1 MDENKNT
8 REETVILSD
17 DPRFIEHVKKEVER
31 IKQRRLKAK
40 KEPHL
45 KDPSLRLCR
54 TAFDRLEDVG
64 LTDPKKLAEEYG
76 LCLRRMSV
84 QPAAIRSAVMEI
96 CGTALHKHAVELAKE
111 TDDEA
116 R

>member
-1 MDENKNT
+1 MDKNKNT
-8 REETVILSD
+8 QVKTVILSD

-31 IKQRRLKAK
+31 IKERRLDARKSLA
-40 KEPHL
+40 L
-45 KDPSLRLCR
+45 KDPTLRLCR
-54 TAFDRLEDVG
+54 TAFDRLQEAG

-84 QPAAIRSAVMEI
+84 QPAAVRSAVMEI
-96 CGTALHKHAVELAKE
+96 CGVALHKHAVELAKE

-116 R
+116 C

>member
-1 MDENKNT
+1 M
-8 REETVILSD
+8 EEKTVILSD
-17 DPRFIEHVKKEVER
+17 DPRFIEHVREEVER
-31 IKQRRLKAK
+31 IKQRRQDAEKA
-40 KEPHL
+40 L
-45 KDPSLRLCR
+45 KDPGFRLRR
-54 TAFDRLEDVG
+54 SAFDRLEEVG

-84 QPAAIRSAVMEI
+84 QPAALRSAVMEI
-96 CGTALHKHAVELAKE
+96 CGVALHKHAVELAKE